1 MSIAAF
7 SIKRPVLISMVMV
20 GLVIFGVLAYMGMPL
35 NITPAIDIPYVLVQ
49 TTYAGAAPELI
60 ESQISKKIEDAV
72 SMISG
77 LDTIVSY
84 SLENVSLV
92 LLKFNMDK
100 NVDDAVQE
108 VTQKVNNIS
117 NDLPDDADS
126 PTYTKIN
133 INEMPIL
140 KVMLAGDSSKIT
152 MAELYDL
159 ADKKVKNTFSQVIG
173 VGETS
178 VTGGQEREIHVE
190 FDSRVVFQNQI
201 SLAQVNSILAAS
213 NLNLPAGYFQK
224 EGQEFSVKFDGEL
237 KAVDAIG
244 ELEIPTGKGMRKI
257 KDVATVS
264 DTTERARERTIYFD
278 YQNNIRNDLSVL
290 IEISKTS
297 DGNAV
302 AIEKQIK
309 EIMDEMRP
317 ELPDGVDIYVVSETA
332 SVTSSTV
339 NDTMSNIM
347 MGIGFTAIIL
357 LFFLHSF
364 RSTII
369 VAITM
374 PLSILPTFIA
384 LKAMGFTLNIMSLM
398 GISTAVGVLVM
409 NSVVILENIFH
420 HKNMGEGGKSAARTG
435 TDEVAVAVVASTLT
449 NVAVFMPIA
458 TMSGIAGQMLKEFAM
473 AVVFATLFSI
483 FIAFTL
489 TPMMAAYLLPENDR
503 KHPIGDKFEN
513 IFKMWEKGYQ
523 KLVEFI
529 LKTKLHSLIVV
540 VIIVGL
546 FLFSMSLFKL
556 IPFEFMPSMDQGQ
569 VDIEME
575 LAKGFDLGETYN
587 FTQEV
592 EKRMAK
598 YTDMVEHGSTTVG
611 KLSDLDTGVNM
622 AKITLSLTPKATRK
636 YTSNQLANMI
646 IKDLSDIPGV
656 IIRAFSSSKM
666 GMNQHSI
673 DFYLK
678 GPDMEV
684 LKGFQDQIYPK
695 LEQIPGLVNL
705 DVSSRGG
712 VPQLTITPNL
722 KKIADAG
729 TSVQAIAVT
738 LRTSLEGMSS
748 TTFKDKGEEYDIKVL
763 LVDDSIKS
771 FEDVGNIPIATSA
784 GVFPLSHFAD
794 IQYTTGFSKILRN
807 DRETVIEFTGDV
819 AVGYAQSNITN
830 AIAAITSELDFPF
843 GYRYETAGNSKEMAK
858 TVKQMAFVFVIA
870 IILTYMLLAAILENL
885 WQPVLILF
893 TVPLAM
899 IGVVAVYIMTG
910 KAMNFIGMMS
920 IVMLVGMVVNNA
932 ILILD
937 YANQLR
943 REGKSMQ
950 EALIIACPEKL
961 KAIIMSNVATILG
974 LLPMAL
980 GLGAQ
985 GAEMRQPM
993 GLVSVGGLI
1002 TSTILTLF
1010 MTPAS
1015 QFLFAGRKKKKKQAA
1030 EAIAEGAEK

>member
-20 GLVIFGVLAYMGMPL
+20 GLVIFGVLAYVGMPL
-35 NITPAIDIPYVLVQ
+35 NITPSIDIPYVLVQ
-49 TTYAGAAPELI
+49 TKYAGASPDLI

-84 SLENVSLV
+84 SLENASLV

-140 KVMLAGDSSKIT
+140 KVMLAGDSSQIT

-244 ELEIPTGKGMRKI
+244 ELEIPTGRGMRKI

-264 DTTERARERTIYFD
+264 DTTARARERTIYFD

-309 EIMDEMRP
+309 ELMDAMRP
-317 ELPDGVDIYVVSETA
+317 ELPAGVDMYVVSETA

-384 LKAMGFTLNIMSLM
+384 LSVMGFTLNIMSLM

-435 TDEVAVAVVASTLT
+435 TDEVVVAVVASTLT

-483 FIAFTL
+483 LIAFTL
-489 TPMMAAYLLPENDR
+489 TPMMAAYLLPEHDTR

-513 IFKMWEKGYQ
+513 IFKMWEEGYRRI
-523 KLVEFI
+523 VEFI
-529 LKTKLHSLIVV
+529 LKTKIRSLFVVLVIVA
-540 VIIVGL
+540 L
-546 FLFSMSLFKL
+546 FLFSMSLFKF

-575 LAKGFDLGETYN
+575 LAKGFDLSETYA

-684 LKGFQDQIYPK
+684 LKKFQDQIYPK
-695 LEQIPGLVNL
+695 LEQVPGLVNL

-712 VPQLTITPNL
+712 VPQLTITPDL

-738 LRTSLEGMSS
+738 LRTSLEGMST

-763 LVDDSIKS
+763 LMDNSIKS
-771 FEDVGNIPIATSA
+771 YEDVGNIPIATSA

-794 IQYTTGFSKILRN
+794 IQYTTDFSKILRS

-899 IGVVAVYIMTG
+899 IGVVAVYLMTG

-1015 QFLFAGRKKKKKQAA
+1015 QFLFAGRKKKKQTA
-1030 EAIAEGAEK
+1030 EVVSEGADK

>member
-20 GLVIFGVLAYMGMPL
+20 GLVIFGVLAYVGMPL

-49 TTYAGAAPELI
+49 TNYAGASPELI

-100 NVDDAVQE
+100 NVDTAIQE

-117 NDLPDDADS
+117 NDLPADAKA
-126 PTYTKIN
+126 PVYTKIN

-140 KVMLAGDSSKIT
+140 KVMLAGDSSKVT

-213 NLNLPAGYFQK
+213 NLNLPAGYYQK

-244 ELEIPTGKGMRKI
+244 ELEIPTGRGMRKI
-257 KDVATVS
+257 KDVATIT

-309 EIMDEMRP
+309 ELMDDMRP
-317 ELPDGVDIYVVSETA
+317 ELPDGVDMYVVSETA

-435 TDEVAVAVVASTLT
+435 TDEVVVAVVASTLT

-489 TPMMAAYLLPENDR
+489 TPMMAAYLLPEHDTR

-513 IFKMWEKGYQ
+513 IFKMWEKGYRR
-523 KLVEFI
+523 LVEFI
-529 LKTKLHSLIVV
+529 LGSKLRSLIVV
-540 VIIVGL
+540 LIIVAL
-546 FLFSMSLFKL
+546 FLFSMSLFKF
-556 IPFEFMPSMDQGQ
+556 IPFEFMPNMDQGQ

-575 LAKGFDLGETYN
+575 LAKGFDLSETYE

-611 KLSDLDTGVNM
+611 KLSDMDTGVNM

-636 YTSNQLANMI
+636 YTSNQLANII

-705 DVSSRGG
+705 DVASRGG
-712 VPQLTITPNL
+712 VPQLTITPDL

-763 LVDDSIKS
+763 LVDNSIKS

-794 IQYTTGFSKILRN
+794 IRYTTGFGKILRN

-830 AIAAITSELDFPF
+830 AIAKITSELDFPF

-899 IGVVAVYIMTG
+899 IGVVAVYIITG

-1015 QFLFAGRKKKKKQAA
+1015 QFLFAGRKKKKQPA
-1030 EAIAEGAEK
+1030 EVVSEGADK

>member
-20 GLVIFGVLAYMGMPL
+20 GLVIFGVLAYVGMPL

-49 TTYAGAAPELI
+49 TNYAGASPELI

-100 NVDDAVQE
+100 NVDTAIQE

-117 NDLPDDADS
+117 NDLPADAKA
-126 PTYTKIN
+126 PVYTKIN

-140 KVMLAGDSSKIT
+140 KVMLAGDSSKVT

-213 NLNLPAGYFQK
+213 NLNLPAGYYQK

-244 ELEIPTGKGMRKI
+244 ELEIPTGRGMRKI
-257 KDVATVS
+257 KDVATIT

-309 EIMDEMRP
+309 ELMDDMRS
-317 ELPDGVDIYVVSETA
+317 ELPDGVDMYVVSETA

-435 TDEVAVAVVASTLT
+435 TDEVVVAVVASTLT

-489 TPMMAAYLLPENDR
+489 TPMMAAYLLPEHDTR

-513 IFKMWEKGYQ
+513 IFKMWEKGYRR
-523 KLVEFI
+523 LVEFI
-529 LKTKLHSLIVV
+529 LGSKLRSLIVV
-540 VIIVGL
+540 LIIVAL
-546 FLFSMSLFKL
+546 FLFSMSLFKF
-556 IPFEFMPSMDQGQ
+556 IPFEFMPNMDQGQ
-569 VDIEME
+569 VD
-575 LAKGFDLGETYN
+575 
-587 FTQEV
+587 
-592 EKRMAK
+592 
-598 YTDMVEHGSTTVG
+598 
-611 KLSDLDTGVNM
+611 
-622 AKITLSLTPKATRK
+622 
-636 YTSNQLANMI
+636 
-646 IKDLSDIPGV
+646 
-656 IIRAFSSSKM
+656 
-666 GMNQHSI
+666 
-673 DFYLK
+673 
-678 GPDMEV
+678 
-684 LKGFQDQIYPK
+684 
-695 LEQIPGLVNL
+695 
-705 DVSSRGG
+705 
-712 VPQLTITPNL
+712 
-722 KKIADAG
+722 
-729 TSVQAIAVT
+729 
-738 LRTSLEGMSS
+738 
-748 TTFKDKGEEYDIKVL
+748 
-763 LVDDSIKS
+763 
-771 FEDVGNIPIATSA
+771 
-784 GVFPLSHFAD
+784 
-794 IQYTTGFSKILRN
+794 
-807 DRETVIEFTGDV
+807 
-819 AVGYAQSNITN
+819 
-830 AIAAITSELDFPF
+830 
-843 GYRYETAGNSKEMAK
+843 
-858 TVKQMAFVFVIA
+858 
-870 IILTYMLLAAILENL
+870 
-885 WQPVLILF
+885 
-893 TVPLAM
+893 
-899 IGVVAVYIMTG
+899 
-910 KAMNFIGMMS
+910 
-920 IVMLVGMVVNNA
+920 
-932 ILILD
+932 
-937 YANQLR
+937 
-943 REGKSMQ
+943 
-950 EALIIACPEKL
+950 
-961 KAIIMSNVATILG
+961 
-974 LLPMAL
+974 
-980 GLGAQ
+980 
-985 GAEMRQPM
+985 
-993 GLVSVGGLI
+993 
-1002 TSTILTLF
+1002 
-1010 MTPAS
+1010 
-1015 QFLFAGRKKKKKQAA
+1015 
-1030 EAIAEGAEK
+1030 

>member
-20 GLVIFGVLAYMGMPL
+20 GLVIFGVLAYVGMPL
-35 NITPAIDIPYVLVQ
+35 NITPSIDIPYVLVQ
-49 TTYAGAAPELI
+49 TKYAGASPDLI

-84 SLENVSLV
+84 SLENASLV

-108 VTQKVNNIS
+108 VAQKVNNIS

-140 KVMLAGDSSKIT
+140 KVMLAGDSSQIT

-244 ELEIPTGKGMRKI
+244 ELEIPTGRGMRKI

-264 DTTERARERTIYFD
+264 DTTARARERTIYFD

-317 ELPDGVDIYVVSETA
+317 ELPDGVDMYVVSETA

-435 TDEVAVAVVASTLT
+435 TDEVVVAVVASTLT

-483 FIAFTL
+483 LIAFTL
-489 TPMMAAYLLPENDR
+489 TPMMAAYLLPEHDTR

-513 IFKMWEKGYQ
+513 IFKMWEEGYRRI
-523 KLVEFI
+523 VEFI
-529 LKTKLHSLIVV
+529 LKTKIRSLFVVLVIVA
-540 VIIVGL
+540 L
-546 FLFSMSLFKL
+546 FLFSMSLFKF

-575 LAKGFDLGETYN
+575 LAKGFDLSETYA

-611 KLSDLDTGVNM
+611 KLSDLDTGVN
-622 AKITLSLTPKATRK
+622 
-636 YTSNQLANMI
+636 
-646 IKDLSDIPGV
+646 
-656 IIRAFSSSKM
+656 
-666 GMNQHSI
+666 
-673 DFYLK
+673 
-678 GPDMEV
+678 
-684 LKGFQDQIYPK
+684 
-695 LEQIPGLVNL
+695 
-705 DVSSRGG
+705 
-712 VPQLTITPNL
+712 
-722 KKIADAG
+722 
-729 TSVQAIAVT
+729 
-738 LRTSLEGMSS
+738 
-748 TTFKDKGEEYDIKVL
+748 
-763 LVDDSIKS
+763 
-771 FEDVGNIPIATSA
+771 
-784 GVFPLSHFAD
+784 
-794 IQYTTGFSKILRN
+794 
-807 DRETVIEFTGDV
+807 
-819 AVGYAQSNITN
+819 
-830 AIAAITSELDFPF
+830 
-843 GYRYETAGNSKEMAK
+843 
-858 TVKQMAFVFVIA
+858 
-870 IILTYMLLAAILENL
+870 
-885 WQPVLILF
+885 
-893 TVPLAM
+893 
-899 IGVVAVYIMTG
+899 
-910 KAMNFIGMMS
+910 
-920 IVMLVGMVVNNA
+920 
-932 ILILD
+932 
-937 YANQLR
+937 
-943 REGKSMQ
+943 
-950 EALIIACPEKL
+950 
-961 KAIIMSNVATILG
+961 
-974 LLPMAL
+974 
-980 GLGAQ
+980 
-985 GAEMRQPM
+985 
-993 GLVSVGGLI
+993 
-1002 TSTILTLF
+1002 
-1010 MTPAS
+1010 
-1015 QFLFAGRKKKKKQAA
+1015 
-1030 EAIAEGAEK
+1030 

>member
-20 GLVIFGVLAYMGMPL
+20 GLVIFGVLAYVGMPL

-49 TTYAGAAPELI
+49 TKYAGASPDLI

-140 KVMLAGDSSKIT
+140 KVMLAGDSSQIT

-213 NLNLPAGYFQK
+213 NLNLPAGYYQK

-264 DTTERARERTIYFD
+264 DTTARARERTIYFD

-309 EIMDEMRP
+309 ELMEAMRP
-317 ELPDGVDIYVVSETA
+317 ELPAGVDMYVVSETA

-384 LKAMGFTLNIMSLM
+384 LSAMGFTLNIMSLM

-409 NSVVILENIFH
+409 NSVVILENIFA
-420 HKNMGEGGKSAARTG
+420 HKHRGEGGRSAARTG

-483 FIAFTL
+483 LIAFTL
-489 TPMMAAYLLPENDR
+489 TPMMAAYLLPEHDTR

-513 IFKMWEKGYQ
+513 IFKMWEKGYR
-523 KLVEFI
+523 KVVEFI

-546 FLFSMSLFKL
+546 FLFSMSLFKF
-556 IPFEFMPSMDQGQ
+556 IPFEFIPSMDQGQ

-575 LAKGFDLGETYN
+575 LAKGFDLSETYA

-592 EKRMAK
+592 ENRMAK

-636 YTSNQLANMI
+636 YNSNQLANMI
-646 IKDLSDIPGV
+646 IKDLSDIPGA
-656 IIRAFSSSKM
+656 IIRSFSSSKM

-684 LKGFQDQIYPK
+684 LKDFQDQIYPK
-695 LEQIPGLVNL
+695 LEQVPGLVNL

-712 VPQLTITPNL
+712 VPQLTITPDL

-738 LRTSLEGMSS
+738 LRTSLEGMST

-763 LVDDSIKS
+763 LVDNSIKS
-771 FEDVGNIPIATSA
+771 YEDVGNIPIATSA

-794 IQYTTGFSKILRN
+794 IQYTTGFSKILRS

-819 AVGYAQSNITN
+819 AEGYAQSNITN

-870 IILTYMLLAAILENL
+870 IVLTYMLLAAILENL

-899 IGVVAVYIMTG
+899 IGVVGVYLMTG

-1015 QFLFAGRKKKKKQAA
+1015 QFLFAGRKKKKQAA
-1030 EAIAEGAEK
+1030 EIAAEGADK

>member
-20 GLVIFGVLAYMGMPL
+20 GLVIFGVLAYVGMPL

-49 TTYAGAAPELI
+49 TNYAGASPELI

-100 NVDDAVQE
+100 NVDTAIQE

-117 NDLPDDADS
+117 NDLPADAKA
-126 PTYTKIN
+126 PVYTKIN

-140 KVMLAGDSSKIT
+140 KVMLAGDSSKVT
-152 MAELYDL
+152 MAALYDL

-213 NLNLPAGYFQK
+213 NLNLPAGYYQK

-244 ELEIPTGKGMRKI
+244 ELEIPTGRGMRKI
-257 KDVATVS
+257 KDVATIT

-309 EIMDEMRP
+309 ELMDEMRP
-317 ELPDGVDIYVVSETA
+317 ELPDGVDMYVVSETA

-435 TDEVAVAVVASTLT
+435 TDEVVVAVVASTLT

-489 TPMMAAYLLPENDR
+489 TPMMAAYLLPEHDTR
-503 KHPIGDKFEN
+503 KHPIGDKFES
-513 IFKMWEKGYQ
+513 IFKMWEKGYR

-529 LKTKLHSLIVV
+529 LGSKL
-540 VIIVGL
+540 
-546 FLFSMSLFKL
+546 
-556 IPFEFMPSMDQGQ
+556 
-569 VDIEME
+569 
-575 LAKGFDLGETYN
+575 
-587 FTQEV
+587 
-592 EKRMAK
+592 R
-598 YTDMVEHGSTTVG
+598 
-611 KLSDLDTGVNM
+611 
-622 AKITLSLTPKATRK
+622 
-636 YTSNQLANMI
+636 
-646 IKDLSDIPGV
+646 
-656 IIRAFSSSKM
+656 
-666 GMNQHSI
+666 
-673 DFYLK
+673 
-678 GPDMEV
+678 
-684 LKGFQDQIYPK
+684 
-695 LEQIPGLVNL
+695 
-705 DVSSRGG
+705 
-712 VPQLTITPNL
+712 
-722 KKIADAG
+722 
-729 TSVQAIAVT
+729 
-738 LRTSLEGMSS
+738 
-748 TTFKDKGEEYDIKVL
+748 
-763 LVDDSIKS
+763 
-771 FEDVGNIPIATSA
+771 
-784 GVFPLSHFAD
+784 
-794 IQYTTGFSKILRN
+794 
-807 DRETVIEFTGDV
+807 
-819 AVGYAQSNITN
+819 
-830 AIAAITSELDFPF
+830 
-843 GYRYETAGNSKEMAK
+843 
-858 TVKQMAFVFVIA
+858 
-870 IILTYMLLAAILENL
+870 
-885 WQPVLILF
+885 
-893 TVPLAM
+893 
-899 IGVVAVYIMTG
+899 
-910 KAMNFIGMMS
+910 
-920 IVMLVGMVVNNA
+920 
-932 ILILD
+932 
-937 YANQLR
+937 
-943 REGKSMQ
+943 
-950 EALIIACPEKL
+950 
-961 KAIIMSNVATILG
+961 
-974 LLPMAL
+974 
-980 GLGAQ
+980 
-985 GAEMRQPM
+985 
-993 GLVSVGGLI
+993 
-1002 TSTILTLF
+1002 
-1010 MTPAS
+1010 
-1015 QFLFAGRKKKKKQAA
+1015 
-1030 EAIAEGAEK
+1030 